1 MLIILPLQ
9 INSDVNLPALQSASL
24 IVSDQVLKELQE
36 AAGSSINTAVNYS
49 VGLGLAFGGNFEER
63 TNNNEQEPLK
73 GYRSAFWLGADFAG
87 LGVILTFPPR
97 NKMQG
102 YKQG

>member
-1 MLIILPLQ
+1 
-9 INSDVNLPALQSASL
+9 SASL

-73 GYRSAFWLGADFAG
+73 G
-87 LGVILTFPPR
+87 
-97 NKMQG
+97 
-102 YKQG
+102 